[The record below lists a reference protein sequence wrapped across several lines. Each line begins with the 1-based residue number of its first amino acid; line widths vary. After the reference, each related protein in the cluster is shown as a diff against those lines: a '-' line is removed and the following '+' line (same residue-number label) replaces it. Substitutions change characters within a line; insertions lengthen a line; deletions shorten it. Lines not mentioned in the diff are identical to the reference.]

1 MKNKVFAM
9 LVVLTML
16 LSVFVGSAS
25 AQAYNAHFT
34 TSITYVNVGSAATTT
49 LDLLFYANPGD
60 LAPTSYTLENLEPNA
75 AGSLFVGQVGV
86 PIDPGFQGDAIMQ
99 SDQPMLVTLVQLPID
114 AGNVK
119 NRALSNGFNAGA
131 PQTLIATVLK
141 NTFNTNSIFSVQN
154 ADSELNTVDINFYNT
169 SADLVYSMTQDIE
182 GGAAF
187 YVDAGLIAG
196 LGYTF
201 NGSAVV
207 MASRVGGMEDGA
219 IVSSVMEL
227 GITST
232 DVKAFEGVATGGM
245 KFYMPSAVCN
255 KFGGQNT
262 SYAVQNTSLTDAT
275 DVTVTF
281 YDTTGNI
288 TSQTKN
294 IGPGAKASFLGC
306 DSMAQ
311 DTYGS
316 AIVEAAT
323 QPVIAI
329 GKVYGAGVATA
340 FNGVAVG
347 VEKSGLPYV
356 RWANATDWAAG
367 TKQRTNITIQNVGED
382 LAAGAVVTIEY
393 VGPDGAVLG
402 THTYTVGA
410 DGLPNG
416 AKFNTSAAEAGLTEF
431 GYYGSVFGGAAIITG
446 PAGSE
451 LAAVARVSTQ
461 ITPGVLISEDYNG
474 QAIP

>member
-1 MKNKVFAM
+1 
-9 LVVLTML
+9 
-16 LSVFVGSAS
+16 
-25 AQAYNAHFT
+25 
-34 TSITYVNVGSAATTT
+34 
-49 LDLLFYANPGD
+49 
-60 LAPTSYTLENLEPNA
+60 
-75 AGSLFVGQVGV
+75 
-86 PIDPGFQGDAIMQ
+86 
-99 SDQPMLVTLVQLPID
+99 
-114 AGNVK
+114 
-119 NRALSNGFNAGA
+119 
-131 PQTLIATVLK
+131 VLK

-154 ADSELNTVDINFYNT
+154 ADSELNTIDINFYNT
-169 SADLVYSMTQDIE
+169 SAVLVYSMTQDIE
-182 GGAAF
+182 GGAAY
-187 YVDAGLIAG
+187 YVDAGKIAG
-196 LGYTF
+196 LGDTF

-207 MASRVGGMEDGA
+207 MASRDGGGDGA

-281 YDTTGNI
+281 YDTLGPI
-288 TSQTKN
+288 TAQTKT

-316 AIVEAAT
+316 AIVEAET

-382 LAAGAVVTIEY
+382 LVEGDIVTIDY
-393 VGPDGAVLG
+393 VGPDGTVEG
-402 THTYTVGA
+402 THTFTVGA

-416 AKFNTSAAEAGLTEF
+416 AKFNTSASAAGLLDF

-446 PAGSE
+446 PVGSQ

-461 ITPGVLISEDYNG
+461 IAPGVLISEDYNG